1 MPDPAAVEGTEA
13 ERHLAFADTLRV
25 LNNRISTFVNLPI
38 KSLDRLSLQKRI
50 EEIGRAFPAS
60 A

>member
-1 MPDPAAVEGTEA
+1 
-13 ERHLAFADTLRV
+13 LRV